1 MLITIIFLFG
11 PIIVLF
17 ALGVVSIHLT
27 SSGYFPGRA
36 RVGWALFG
44 ITLAVFFPMAAW
56 RAGTG
61 AAGVGA
67 LFHILF
73 LSLLLMLQAPLLVEL
88 ITLAVMP
95 DSSRGLKVLKVHTE
109 AEKKVIQD
117 DLPGAILEYESIIA
131 EDPGDIEARF
141 RLAELRYQNKEY
153 RKSASAY
160 EALLEHKQELDID
173 RHCSILTRLSEI
185 YAHQLGDVETAR
197 AFVQRIV
204 SEYPDTRYAVYARE
218 RIDNL

>member
-11 PIIVLF
+11 PMIVLF
-17 ALGVVSIHLT
+17 VLGVVSIHLT

-44 ITLAVFFPMAAW
+44 IALAMFFPTATW
-56 RAGTG
+56 GAGTG
-61 AAGVGA
+61 GGAGVGA
-67 LFHILF
+67 LFHIIF
-73 LSLLLMLQAPLLVEL
+73 LSLLLMMQGPLLIEL

-95 DSSRGLKVLKVHTE
+95 DPSQGLKLLKVHTE

-141 RLAELRYQNKEY
+141 RLAELRYQNEEY
-153 RKSASAY
+153 RKSAAVY
-160 EALLEHKQELDID
+160 EALLGHSQELDMD

-197 AFVQRIV
+197 AFGHRIV
-204 SEYPDTRYAVYARE
+204 SEYPDTR
-218 RIDNL
+218 